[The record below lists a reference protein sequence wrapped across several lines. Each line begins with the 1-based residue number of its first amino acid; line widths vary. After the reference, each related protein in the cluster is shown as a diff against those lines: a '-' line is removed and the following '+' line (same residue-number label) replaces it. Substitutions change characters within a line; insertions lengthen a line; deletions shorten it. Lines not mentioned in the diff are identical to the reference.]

1 MYGEGAYGEAAYG
14 ETVGALAVIIVTGT
28 QVILAVTE
36 GVDVFAANIL
46 TAVIPSI
53 SAIANPAMVVI
64 VVELELGQL

>member
-28 QVILAVTE
+28 QVFLALTDGADVVAADVSTV
-36 GVDVFAANIL
+36 GVSV
-46 TAVIPSI
+46 